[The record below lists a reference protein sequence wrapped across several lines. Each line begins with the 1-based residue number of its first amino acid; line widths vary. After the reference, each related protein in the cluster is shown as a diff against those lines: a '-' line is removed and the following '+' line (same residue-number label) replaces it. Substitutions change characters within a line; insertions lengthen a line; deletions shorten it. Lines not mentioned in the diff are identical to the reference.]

1 MIFEKRKL
9 GKTMPVP
16 CKLSVVM
23 RVIYLLLS
31 VYISWHSG
39 IGAHTF
45 QTKLYM
51 YLFSCI
57 FLINNLAKIEKKNAK
72 ISIIV
77 SLSSLIAVGI
87 IWSRDMQH
95 EGNGVLQLKYDGY
108 KITKERERK
117 ASLKF
122 LRWNTI
128 NFDLI
133 NPFLSFQVLKDRC
146 HEIYQN

>member
-1 MIFEKRKL
+1 
-9 GKTMPVP
+9 MPVP

-31 VYISWHSG
+31 VYISWHSA
-39 IGAHTF
+39 IGAHPF

-57 FLINNLAKIEKKNAK
+57 FLINNLAKNLKKENAK

-87 IWSRDMQH
+87 IWSRDIQH
-95 EGNGVLQLKYDGY
+95 EGNGVLQLLKYHGY

-122 LRWNTI
+122 PR
-128 NFDLI
+128 
-133 NPFLSFQVLKDRC
+133 
-146 HEIYQN
+146 